1 VESPHGAGFDAEG
14 NLYLPSATGALR
26 RVDAESGT
34 IETMDATTGGVAAET
49 FKVIAAPDGSLY
61 LVAGSPGGGLIRR
74 LAPDGTIEVVV
85 GTGTIGAAA
94 DGMAATEVG
103 VLPSDVA
110 LAPDGA
116 ILFSQSEPEPAVR
129 RVDPET
135 GIVSTL
141 FR

>member
-1 VESPHGAGFDAEG
+1 MRRLDASER
-14 NLYLPSATGALR
+14 LLR
-26 RVDAESGT
+26 IDIVLRA
-34 IETMDATTGGVAAET
+34 AAAEL
-49 FKVIAAPDGSLY
+49 ADGDQRVVVVRS
-61 LVAGSPGGGLIRR
+61 S
-74 LAPDGTIEVVV
+74 PDGTIEVVV

>member
-1 VESPHGAGFDAEG
+1 MFFNGLGDEELMTVQGLDSYGD
-14 NLYLPSATGALR
+14 YGALYQ
-26 RVDAESGT
+26 
-34 IETMDATTGGVAAET
+34 
-49 FKVIAAPDGSLY
+49 APDGSLY
-61 LVAGSPGGGLIRR
+61 LVAGSPDGGLIRR